1 MRYTAEAT
9 MEERTLR
16 DVERWKDKIEV
27 RLDNRQV
34 FFLFFGS
41 ALVACLLFT
50 LGVVVGKRLESRG
63 HAAAPEI
70 EDPLAVLDRVA
81 TTPAAGAGEESLT
94 FPRALIP
101 STSGKSKTASAPVAE
116 APAVEPVVVPVVEAK
131 PEPVAA
137 APEKVVAA
145 PAPVAAAPVPA
156 PAATKVE
163 TLAAEEKPLAQK
175 PERAVAA
182 PVAAEEAAGTDK
194 PADTRVFALQIGSFQ
209 DRAEADAFAAKFAGE
224 STYIVVSNIPDKGV
238 WYRVRLG
245 SFTSNAA
252 AVEGKKA
259 FERKH
264 HMIAYVAPK

>member
-50 LGVVVGKRLESRG
+50 LGVIVGKRLESRG

-70 EDPLAVLDRVA
+70 EDPLALLDRVA
-81 TTPAAGAGEESLT
+81 TTPAAGGGEESLT

-101 STSGKSKTASAPVAE
+101 SGSGKTKPSAS
-116 APAVEPVVVPVVEAK
+116 APAVEPVVEPMAAPAVEPKSEPVVVA
-131 PEPVAA
+131 PVSAPTPVATA
-137 APEKVVAA
+137 SVSSLPEVKAEKPAPEKPAPSVVAA
-145 PAPVAAAPVPA
+145 TTGAVPA
-156 PAATKVE
+156 SASQNGETK
-163 TLAAEEKPLAQK
+163 L
-175 PERAVAA
+175 
-182 PVAAEEAAGTDK
+182 AGTD
-194 PADTRVFALQIGSFQ
+194 TREFALQIGSFQ
-209 DRAEADAFAAKFAGE
+209 DRAEADAFMAKFAGE
-224 STYIVVSNIPDKGV
+224 SPYIVVSDIPDKGV

-245 SFTSNAA
+245 SFSSNVDAIA
-252 AVEGKKA
+252 GKKA

>member
-50 LGVVVGKRLESRG
+50 LGVIVGKRLESRG

-81 TTPAAGAGEESLT
+81 TTPAPGAGEESLT
-94 FPRALIP
+94 FPRALVP
-101 STSGKSKTASAPVAE
+101 SGSGKSKTATAAPVVE
-116 APAVEPVVVPVVEAK
+116 APVVEPVVVPVETK
-131 PEPVAA
+131 PEPV
-137 APEKVVAA
+137 VATA
-145 PAPVAAAPVPA
+145 PAPVPVAEPSAPEP
-156 PAATKVE
+156 KVE
-163 TLAAEEKPLAQK
+163 SPPVVEKPVVPK
-175 PERAVAA
+175 PER
-182 PVAAEEAAGTDK
+182 PVAAQTPTTTTETAGAEK
-194 PADTRVFALQIGSFQ
+194 AADTDTREFALQIGSFQ
-209 DRAEADAFAAKFAGE
+209 DRAEADAFAAKFASE
-224 STYIVVSNIPDKGV
+224 SSYVVVSTIPDKGV

-245 SFTSNAA
+245 SFSSNADA
-252 AVEGKKA
+252 IAGKKA

>member
-50 LGVVVGKRLESRG
+50 LGVIVGKRLESRG

-70 EDPLAVLDRVA
+70 EDPLALLDRVA
-81 TTPAAGAGEESLT
+81 TRPATGAGEESLT
-94 FPRALIP
+94 FQRALIP
-101 STSGKSKTASAPVAE
+101 SGSGRSKSAASI
-116 APAVEPVVVPVVEAK
+116 PAVEPPIVEPVAISVVEAK
-131 PEPVAA
+131 PKPVLGVPVPVNTPVAVA
-137 APEKVVAA
+137 SAPSMPEVKVEKPVIDK
-145 PAPVAAAPVPA
+145 PAPLAAVATTATEPVPA
-156 PAATKVE
+156 STDA
-163 TLAAEEKPLAQK
+163 
-175 PERAVAA
+175 RA
-182 PVAAEEAAGTDK
+182 
-194 PADTRVFALQIGSFQ
+194 FALQIGSFQ
-209 DRAEADAFAAKFAGE
+209 DRAEADAFMTKFVGE
-224 STYIVVSNIPDKGV
+224 SPYIVVSDIPDKGV

-245 SFTSNAA
+245 SFSNNADA
-252 AVEGKKA
+252 IAGKKA